1 MNEQI
6 EKLKKKIEEIEALK
20 REPNWGADFQL
31 WLNLTEK
38 LVEQI
43 FGSEGLKLFKQQQS
57 AILSNEGYFRELNSR
72 KKILEGLLAN
82 KDEYSPE
89 MAKKENHKKVGILN
103 TGKNNTFIG
112 NTFVGHDVG
121 IHDEGEGT
129 TAKEN
134 KFFSGAKKESFLSKF
149 FWQFIVAI
157 AVVIV
162 AALLI
167 QHHFLGLE

>member
-89 MAKKENHKKVGILN
+89 MAKKENHKKWNKEFSDTWKDLSAKHSGNQEIIKTELFKN
-103 TGKNNTFIG
+103 T
-112 NTFVGHDVG
+112 
-121 IHDEGEGT
+121 EGL
-129 TAKEN
+129 KE
-134 KFFSGAKKESFLSKF
+134 K
-149 FWQFIVAI
+149 
-157 AVVIV
+157 
-162 AALLI
+162 
-167 QHHFLGLE
+167 LERVTVTLCG